1 MPQNPKIEC
10 VGVVCFRGN
19 DVLLIQ
25 RAKAPRKGDWSI
37 PGGRIEIGETQKDAA
52 LRELFEETH
61 ILAKLGPKI
70 ATIPASFEG
79 VDYILHDYLAEWE
92 GNEPQ
97 PGDDAARA
105 RFIPPEK
112 ISHLGMWPK
121 TVEIIEMARKARLS
135 EFKKTE
141 QKK

>member
-1 MPQNPKIEC
+1 MTHNPAIEC
-10 VGVVCFRGN
+10 VGVICFRGD

-37 PGGRIEIGETQKDAA
+37 PGGRIENGETQTEAA

-61 ILAKLGPKI
+61 IIAKLGQKI
-70 ATIPASFEG
+70 DTIPASFDG

-97 PGDDAARA
+97 AGDDAAKA
-105 RFIPPEK
+105 CFVPPETLT
-112 ISHLGMWPK
+112 HLGMWPK
-121 TVEIIEMARKARLS
+121 TIEVIEMARKARLS
-135 EFKKTE
+135 EIKKTE